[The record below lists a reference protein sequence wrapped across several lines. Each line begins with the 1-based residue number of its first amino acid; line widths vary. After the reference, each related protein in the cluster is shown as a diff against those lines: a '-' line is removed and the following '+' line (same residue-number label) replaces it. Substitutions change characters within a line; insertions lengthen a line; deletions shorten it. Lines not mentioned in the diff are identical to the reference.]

1 MKSLPQN
8 SGSQPEWDSNLIKDL
23 SFIKKNL
30 RYPINKKQLLPGIFL
45 LVLMLCFL
53 LTILLMMQR
62 KHGTGDFVIIGLQII
77 IAAIIIRRTF
87 ESLKFIAIATPFVL
101 ADNIKTLHDFLEGQ
115 HLVVF
120 RHPEAPEVFQI
131 ISRNI
136 DAFKDVREILVFI
149 ADDHRILI
157 NSHFT
162 SSTQNMAK
170 HHRQMGQ
177 MLSDYIKGQEGKTP
191 SQFRPKIGKNR

>member
-8 SGSQPEWDSNLIKDL
+8 SGSQPEWDSSLIKDL
-23 SFIKKNL
+23 AFIKKNL
-30 RYPINKKQLLPGIFL
+30 RYPISKKQLLPGLIGLVGLIIMIQSASLILARRHGVLDFL
-45 LVLMLCFL
+45 ILGAM
-53 LTILLMMQR
+53 LLM
-62 KHGTGDFVIIGLQII
+62 II
-77 IAAIIIRRTF
+77 IIIRRTM
-87 ESLKFIAIATPFVL
+87 EALKFISISTPFVL
-101 ADNIKTLHDFLEGQ
+101 ADNIKVLHDFLEGQ

-149 ADDHRILI
+149 ADDNRILI

-162 SSTQNMAK
+162 SASQNMAK
-170 HHRQMGQ
+170 HHKQMGQ
-177 MLSDYIKGQEGKTP
+177 MLTDYIKANEGKSP
-191 SQFRPKIGKNR
+191 SQFRQKIK